1 MIIFNNYTKLLK
13 KKRFHKLVCSCRK
26 QSRWSK
32 KSSVKKMHFLVDG
45 SGMGFATSRSSNFV
59 WSKRPSSRT
68 TAAFEFAFIGAAI
81 VIPVRSSVNAIKYF
95 F

>member
-1 MIIFNNYTKLLK
+1 
-13 KKRFHKLVCSCRK
+13 
-26 QSRWSK
+26 
-32 KSSVKKMHFLVDG
+32 MHFLVDG